1 MGQEVCEDELLVGR
15 ILGEHDQVQVSE
27 VWDRVFVGVREV
39 LLYGGHLQRAFVLV
53 FQIVLDQFCLG
64 DIETV

>member
-1 MGQEVCEDELLVGR
+1 MGQEVCEDELLVGG
-15 ILGEHDQVQVSE
+15 ILCEHDEVEVSE
-27 VWDRVFVGVREV
+27 VWDGVFVGVREV

-53 FQIVLDQFCLG
+53 FQVVLDEFCLG